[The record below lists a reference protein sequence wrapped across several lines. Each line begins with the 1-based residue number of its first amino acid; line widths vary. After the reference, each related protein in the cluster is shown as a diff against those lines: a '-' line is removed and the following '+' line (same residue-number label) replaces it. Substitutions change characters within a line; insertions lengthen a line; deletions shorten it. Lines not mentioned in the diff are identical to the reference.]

1 MKKIICASLILFC
14 ACNHPTQQKGLVYY
28 NDFESTKGWIDLNL
42 SKKVSHS
49 GMYSNK
55 FDSTHSFGITF
66 KQLFK
71 QISDDKIVKV
81 KISFWAFLTNNAQG
95 KLVMEIK
102 KPDNSSVI
110 WTARDLPKLA
120 PKVGEWQQVETDFT
134 FNDSINK
141 PENIL
146 AIYPWSTAKS
156 DFYIDD
162 LKLEFIL
169 GY

>member
-1 MKKIICASLILFC
+1 MKKIICASLVLLC
-14 ACNHPTQQKGLVYY
+14 ACNHATQQKGLVYY

-55 FDSTHSFGITF
+55 FDSTHTFGITF

-81 KISFWAFLTNNAQG
+81 KISYWVFLTEKAQG

-102 KPDNSSVI
+102 KPDNSSAM
-110 WTARDLPKLA
+110 WTARDLKTLA
-120 PKVGEWQQVETDFT
+120 HKEGEWRKVETDFT

-141 PENIL
+141 PENTL
-146 AIYPWSTAKS
+146 AIYPWNVGKG